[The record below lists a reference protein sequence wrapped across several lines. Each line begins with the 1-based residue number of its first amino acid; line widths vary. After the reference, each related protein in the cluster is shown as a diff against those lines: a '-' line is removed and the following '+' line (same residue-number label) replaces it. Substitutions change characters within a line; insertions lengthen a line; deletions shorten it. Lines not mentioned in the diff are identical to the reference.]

1 MKKAFVIALALLI
14 SIAFVTTVFAQK
26 DKPKPGAGPA
36 TAPTDP
42 GTVKAKVM
50 KFAGTVDVIDGMMV
64 MVKGNK
70 SIKTFDVTNATFKGY
85 KDATAIKTG
94 NKVSVTYEMAADVA
108 MATKVT
114 KIQSPAKAKPSAKK
128 TPMGS
133 SDDQS
138 RPGAGPAGAPVG
150 APTGK

>member
-1 MKKAFVIALALLI
+1 MKRAFVIVLALLI
-14 SIAFVTTVFAQK
+14 SVALVTTVFAQR
-26 DKPKPGAGPA
+26 DEAKPGAGPA
-36 TAPTDP
+36 SAPTTPTGP
-42 GTVKAKVM
+42 GTAKAKVM
-50 KFAGTVDVIDGMMV
+50 KFAGTVDVVDGMMV
-64 MVKGNK
+64 MVKGKK
-70 SIKTFDVTNATFKGY
+70 SIKTFDVTNATFKGF

-114 KIQSPAKAKPSAKK
+114 KIQSPAKAKPRATV

-138 RPGAGPAGAPVG
+138 RPGAGPAGAPI
-150 APTGK
+150 GK